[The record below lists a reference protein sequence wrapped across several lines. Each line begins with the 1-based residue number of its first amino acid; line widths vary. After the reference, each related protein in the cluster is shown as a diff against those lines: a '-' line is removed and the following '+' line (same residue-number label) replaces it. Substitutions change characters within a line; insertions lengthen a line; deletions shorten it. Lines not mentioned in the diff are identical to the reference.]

1 MLHVHLI
8 LVQLSFD
15 IGIAVHLD
23 LLTRKS
29 IWILLQTVHVVGGVK

>member
-8 LVQLSFD
+8 LVQLSLD

-23 LLTRKS
+23 LFTRNQFGYYCKLCML
-29 IWILLQTVHVVGGVK
+29 WEE